1 MRSLTIAL
9 LLVFSTSNAFTQAKE
24 SLIGSWEI
32 TSAEDPLSNELES
45 TKPYIP
51 GTRLH
56 FTEDYLIIENSRT
69 VQTFPVQYGEMISFS
84 EYTFDLINNESQK
97 ITLISTNQRTKKILR
112 YYLEPT
118 DPLSAERLS
127 QALDIPTGQ
136 SAYGFSY
143 EGFYHRFDSEDSLY
157 HYFRFYPDERLVQYK
172 SSYGPEE
179 LVYFINARAAGGT
192 KPLEILDTPTPA
204 VVRHLAPKLI
214 LEESSYVLY
223 SDLIF
228 SINTDGIPEV
238 LHKTF
243 SVGQEDQ
250 PLSTDTYA
258 LEFYPTSELSYN
270 VDIPRA
276 QQRMPLNFS
285 PISRAPR
292 SISTGPEV
300 FKIAPEM
307 PRFPGCEAEEE
318 LKDRKRCAQ
327 QELLKYIYKNV
338 RYPASA
344 HKLGVE
350 GTVVV
355 SFTVYSDGTIGD
367 ISLPRDIGG
376 GCGEEGLQV
385 VGQMHYQNI
394 TWIPAKD
401 GQGKPVNCRF
411 NMPIKFNLE

>member
-1 MRSLTIAL
+1 MRSLTL
-9 LLVFSTSNAFTQAKE
+9 HVLFLVLVSTVFAQTDKAP
-24 SLIGSWEI
+24 IGSWEI
-32 TSAEDPLSNELES
+32 TAAEDPLSNELES
-45 TKPYIP
+45 SQPYIP

-69 VQTFPVQYGEMISFS
+69 MQTFPVQYGEVISFS
-84 EYTFDLINNESQK
+84 EYEFDLINNEPQK

-112 YYLEPT
+112 YFLEPT
-118 DPLSAERLS
+118 DPLSDERLS
-127 QALDIPTGQ
+127 QALNIPTGQ

-192 KPLEILDTPTPA
+192 KPLEILDTPTPT
-204 VVRHLAPKLI
+204 VVRHLAPKLV

-238 LHKTF
+238 LHRTF
-243 SVGQEDQ
+243 SLGQEDQ
-250 PLSTDTYA
+250 PLSNDTYA

-285 PISRAPR
+285 PISRAPK
-292 SISTGPEV
+292 SISKGPQV

-344 HKLGVE
+344 RKLGVE

-355 SFTVYSDGTIGD
+355 SFTVHSDGTISD

-376 GCGEEGLQV
+376 GCGEEG
-385 VGQMHYQNI
+385 
-394 TWIPAKD
+394 
-401 GQGKPVNCRF
+401 
-411 NMPIKFNLE
+411 